1 MDFKPKYLINLV
13 LPLFVLLI
21 ATLVYI
27 GYSDYK
33 AIRESAYSQARAN
46 ISVAQDYLNQHY
58 TAANNQLYLLSEIL
72 QDKEDIATFLTAA
85 QYVVD
90 HQNKFLEVGLLMDS
104 TYYGTNRLKFE
115 DVADR
120 VRHRPWYAEAQ
131 QSGATFLSP
140 FYRSNSTKKWC
151 VALTRALEVPG
162 KGDVRIVIELD
173 ASAMSEDLSSLRT
186 MKDGYVFAV
195 ESESGQVVIHPDPS
209 RLGTAS
215 VSLSPD
221 ILDDILNGEQAGE
234 IPSYA
239 YQDEYKF
246 SVYETN
252 QRFGWVLLSGT
263 RNQEIT
269 ANALKL
275 GVVGGTLLA
284 MLFFILLVGYLHSR
298 VHQTGGQLLE
308 ALEFED
314 LHLQLTKLLKNTIGC
329 SQVYL
334 FVMNEKE
341 GVLEEPHHHLR
352 VAVPTDLFC
361 RLSGCQQLGRDCQ
374 PEQDLIV
381 RQISPNVP
389 CIRLPLVNTA
399 RSGHIPTNQLVG
411 VLYICQPGMAYPFFV
426 KMIVN
431 YTLSALNQLLLTQH
445 IRSEDQMTGL
455 KNKNYLRKQMEQR
468 LAETQAQYYL
478 AMIDIDD
485 FKSINDT
492 YGHLF
497 GDKVILMIAALMKRG
512 FRANSVLC
520 RYGGEE
526 FAVLM
531 AASDIDEAKERLEAF
546 RASVAGQKIRVSDKS
561 CSITV
566 SVGFA
571 LLQEGMESTI
581 SQADKAL
588 YRVKSQGKNQVFD
601 AEDPSSESSAAMSGK
616 TGPINHAKLKNT
628 KPFSEVRQSAT
639 LTTIDD

>member
-13 LPLFVLLI
+13 LPLFMLLI

-33 AIRESAYSQARAN
+33 TIRDSAYSQARAN
-46 ISVAQDYLNQHY
+46 ISVAQEYLNQHY

-72 QDKEDIATFLTAA
+72 QDEEDIPTFLTAA

-90 HQNKFLEVGLLMDS
+90 HQNKFQEVGLLIDS
-104 TYYGTNRLKFE
+104 TYYGTNQLKLE
-115 DVADR
+115 EIADK
-120 VRHRPWYAEAQ
+120 VRRRPWYDKAQ
-131 QSGATFLSP
+131 QSGVTFLSP

-151 VALTRALEVPG
+151 VALTRTLEIPG
-162 KGDVRIVIELD
+162 KEDVRIVIELD
-173 ASAMSEDLSSLRT
+173 ASAMSQDLSGLKT

-195 ESESGQVVIHPDPS
+195 ESESGHVVIHPDPS

-215 VSLSPD
+215 VSLTPT
-221 ILDDILNGEQAGE
+221 ILDEILKGEQAGE

-239 YQDEYKF
+239 YQDQYKF

-284 MLFFILLVGYLHSR
+284 LLFFILLVGYLHSR
-298 VHQTGGQLLE
+298 IHQLGGRLLD

-314 LHLQLTKLLKNTIGC
+314 LHRQLSKLLSDTIGC
-329 SQVYL
+329 SRVYL

-341 GVLEEPHHHLR
+341 GVLEEPHHQLR
-352 VAVPTDLFC
+352 AEVPTDLFC

-374 PEQDLIV
+374 PEQDGIV
-381 RQISPNVP
+381 SQIASSAP

-399 RSGHIPTNQLVG
+399 RSGHFPSNQLVG
-411 VLYICQPGMAYPFFV
+411 ILYICKPGLAYRFFV

-431 YTLSALNQLLLTQH
+431 YTLNALNQLLLTQH

-468 LAETQAQYYL
+468 LAETQDQYYL

-497 GDKVILMIAALMKRG
+497 GDKVILMIAALMKRS

-531 AASDIDEAKERLEAF
+531 SASDCEVARERLEAF
-546 RASVAGQKIRVSDKS
+546 RTSVEGQKIRVADKS

-566 SVGFA
+566 SIGFA
-571 LLQEGMESTI
+571 LLEEGMESTI

-588 YRVKSQGKNQVFD
+588 YRVKSQGKNQVFY
-601 AEDPSSESSAAMSGK
+601 AEHQSTESSSGMCGK
-616 TGPINHAKLKNT
+616 THSVNRAKLKH
-628 KPFSEVRQSAT
+628 KQPFSEIRQSKT
-639 LTTIDD
+639 LTRIDD